1 MSVLGSMQGMAE
13 LCRGLLGRGE
23 QAGSLD
29 LQVLGWELG
38 RWLESEERQWML
50 TGEAYFRGR
59 QDILQ
64 QSRMAIGRGGQPE
77 AVHNLPDRRLVNN
90 QYAKLVIQKT
100 NYMLGQPISW
110 EADDPRFARALTSIF
125 DREFMRLLKQ
135 MGKDCYN
142 QGIVWVYPYLDGAGR
157 LCFGRL
163 EGREVLPFWADR
175 ERRQLE
181 GALRFGCTGQWQQG
195 RLIPQYWAEL
205 YDLAGVQRFRWQ
217 PESGRL
223 IPEGGRLAYLRHEG
237 AGYNWQRVPLVPFRL
252 NEREQPLICRAKGL
266 QDGLNKMLSHFE
278 NILEEDAHNT
288 VLVIKNYDGTDLAE
302 FRHNLAAYGAVKVRT
317 LDGAE
322 GGIDT
327 LSIKVDGENYQRIL
341 ELLHRAII
349 ENCMGF
355 DVQLDKAGSW
365 NGANELSI
373 KSMYSDICL
382 DANDLETEWQAAFGE
397 LLWFVRCYL
406 ANCGYG
412 DFFDCGWRLIFNR
425 DMMVDESEAID
436 NCVKSLGLLSKR
448 SVVAQ
453 HPWVNDVEQEL
464 ARQ

>member
-1 MSVLGSMQGMAE
+1 
-13 LCRGLLGRGE
+13 
-23 QAGSLD
+23 
-29 LQVLGWELG
+29 
-38 RWLESEERQWML
+38 ML
-50 TGEAYFRGR
+50 TGEAYFRGW

-64 QSRMAIGRGGQPE
+64 QQRTAIGRGGQPE
-77 AVHNLPDRRLVNN
+77 AVHNLPDNRLVNN

-110 EADDPRFARALTSIF
+110 EADDPRFAKALTKIF
-125 DREFMRLLKQ
+125 DRGFMRLLKR

-142 QGIVWVYPYLDGAGR
+142 QGIVWVYPYLDQGGR
-157 LCFGRL
+157 LCFGRF
-163 EGREVLPFWADR
+163 EGREVLPFWADG
-175 ERRQLE
+175 EHRRLE
-181 GALRFGCTGQWQQG
+181 GALRFGCTGEWRQG
-195 RLIPQYWAEL
+195 RLIPRYWAEL

-237 AGYNWQRVPLVPFRL
+237 VGYNWRRVPLVPFRL
-252 NEREQPLICRAKGL
+252 NEREQPLICRVKGL
-266 QDGLNKMLSHFE
+266 QDALNKMTSRFE
-278 NILEEDAHNT
+278 NALEEDAHNT

-327 LSIKVDGENYQRIL
+327 LSVKVDGENYQRIL
-341 ELLHRAII
+341 GLLHRAII
-349 ENCMGF
+349 ENGMGF
-355 DVQLDKAGSW
+355 DVQLDKVGSW

-373 KSMYSDICL
+373 KATYSDICL

-406 ANCGYG
+406 ANCGWG
-412 DFFDCGWRLIFNR
+412 NFFDCGWRLIFNR
-425 DMMVDESEAID
+425 DIMIDESEAID

-453 HPWVNDVEQEL
+453 HPWVNDVESEM
-464 ARQ
+464 ARLG